1 MENEF
6 YIPISQLI
14 AAPMVAMVEGET
26 IAAKATKEFIE
37 TVGFKKTSSISSND
51 LGELSMVT
59 FKYLKSNADFT
70 QVEETVSVPILSL
83 FPIPLLQIKSAEIEF
98 GLDLT
103 ARNIQTTSENRKLPI
118 SKFDK
123 LYSKKID
130 VYGRL
135 TNRNETNS
143 EAKVQMKVK
152 INLGQSDLPLGISKL
167 FQIMDT
173 ATTDVKKW

>member
-37 TVGFKKTSSISSND
+37 TVGFKNSSSLNAND
-51 LGELSMVT
+51 LGELAMVT
-59 FKYLKSNADFT
+59 FKYFKSNADFT

-83 FPIPLLQIKSAEIEF
+83 FPIPLLQIKNAEIEF

-103 ARNIQTTSENRKLPI
+103 SKITFLPWFSFRIALASSNVRSSPYQTLSFVRRRTLSASP
-118 SKFDK
+118 SKAK
-123 LYSKKID
+123 SKS
-130 VYGRL
+130 RF
-135 TNRNETNS
+135 
-143 EAKVQMKVK
+143 
-152 INLGQSDLPLGISKL
+152 SDLIKFLKDAIL
-167 FQIMDT
+167 
-173 ATTDVKKW
+173 